1 MDAGY
6 RPRDEAGYRTGAMDR
21 GHSQS
26 GMVSPMDRSMAGEWT
41 HHTENEDGRRGPH
54 WTMEQTDKVMA
65 QRGIEC
71 GPAQFYAVKN
81 MMYSDCCKVFHKR
94 GVGDKIDFYADMA
107 RAFLEGKDAMTDKLA
122 RYFQAVVRH

>member
-41 HHTENEDGRRGPH
+41 QHTENEDDRRGPQ
-54 WTMEQTDKVMA
+54 QTDKVMA

-71 GPAQFYAVKN
+71 DPAQFYAAWQGR
-81 MMYSDCCKVFHKR
+81 FWR
-94 GVGDKIDFYADMA
+94 A
-107 RAFLEGKDAMTDKLA
+107 RTL
-122 RYFQAVVRH
+122 